1 MSREFRIANVGL
13 RVVLSRS
20 GAFRFVRALTIVLVL
35 GVMGVAGDVFAQP
48 APAGIQDNAGVAGG
62 GGATDRV
69 GMKEHLNALVPLE
82 TSFLDESSTEVRLSS
97 LFTNKRPKV
106 LVFAYHSCPQVCS
119 MVLKAVTTG
128 LSSVAWSVNQQFD
141 VIVVSFD
148 PKDTTDASVRKRA
161 AMVAGYGRAGADAG
175 FHFLTGT
182 KENIDK
188 LTAAV
193 GYEYDYV
200 PETGQFGHP
209 AAITLLAPSGAI
221 ARYLYGLEFSAND
234 LRIGLL
240 EASEGRSISTFDQVI
255 LNCYT
260 YDRKQQKYVLVAW
273 RVMRIG
279 GALVALV
286 FGVVLAFLW
295 RRESHRKRKSTALT
309 PPLEP
314 RST

>member
-1 MSREFRIANVGL
+1 MSREPCLAKFGVERM
-13 RVVLSRS
+13 
-20 GAFRFVRALTIVLVL
+20 FVRSAFHRLLRAIPVLLSLAL
-35 GVMGVAGDVFAQP
+35 MGGAKDAFAQP

-69 GMKEHLNALVPLE
+69 GMKEHLNAVVPLD
-82 TSFLDESSTEVRLSS
+82 TAFFDESANEVRLGS
-97 LFTNKRPKV
+97 LFANKRPKV

-119 MVLKAVTTG
+119 MVLKAVNTG
-128 LSSVAWSVNQQFD
+128 LSTVTWSVNQQFD

-161 AMVAGYGRAGADAG
+161 TMVATYGRQGADLG

-279 GALVALV
+279 GALVAIV
-286 FGVVLAFLW
+286 FGLVLAFLW
-295 RRESHRKRKSTALT
+295 RRESLRKRKSAARGTQ
-309 PPLEP
+309 LEP
-314 RST
+314 RSS